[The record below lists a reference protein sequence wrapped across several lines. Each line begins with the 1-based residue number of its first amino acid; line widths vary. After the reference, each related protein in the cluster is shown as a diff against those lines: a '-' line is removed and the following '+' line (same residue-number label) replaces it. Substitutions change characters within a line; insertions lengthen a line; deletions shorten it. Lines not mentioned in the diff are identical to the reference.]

1 MKRTITNIIKKAL
14 VFLVTFAFS
23 AQASTYEC
31 LNALEPDERAANEV
45 VDEDGTATV
54 SGEEEVVNK
63 PASTSE
69 DIESQLDEGVDD
81 EYDEYVED
89 AKSKV
94 LGWELPAVVLLMFI
108 GLWLKINNFFNDQ
121 DKDVEPNKLSD
132 TDQDTGSEDE
142 ELSDMPKNL
151 FHHTP

>member
-45 VDEDGTATV
+45 MDEDETATV

-63 PASTSE
+63 LASTSE

-81 EYDEYVED
+81 EYVED

-94 LGWELPAVVLLMFI
+94 LGWELPAIVLLMVI